1 MRRYS
6 RSAPVLPRVGVLI
19 ALALLCT
26 GSSANAQWR
35 RVQVIDPAF
44 SVEVPEDW
52 TVREVQGRGARLLAP
67 DDAIVVEVVAWS
79 ALWPPATPEKA
90 AAEHEG
96 VLSRM
101 AGYRRDGVEQI
112 VTDAGASAL
121 VVSGRARAQTLTE
134 ASIFA
139 AYGADGRHYVLGLF
153 CEQARLAELRASLLD
168 RMMRSFIPGVAPVEP
183 EPEPEPPVEPPVD
196 PEPAVESAGEP
207 VLAETEAAAPSALQV
222 NGHGEPLLPE
232 PPGTI
237 VAIPAPAEAVTP
249 EPVTPEP
256 VTPWAQHVDPA
267 GFSVWVPAGWAVGVR
282 EGLIVIRP
290 AAEDG
295 SRLASLWPVTGADPG
310 AEAALRLALTRLPEL
325 RLARVDPLEELDGA
339 TLITG
344 ATTGGARLVATWSY
358 EDGMGLLQLAAAPE
372 EAWESDLPVMARIL
386 SSFRA
391 GQWPVAYQ
399 REVEV
404 TDDRGLLAW
413 TLPEGWQV
421 RGGARI
427 EAGDVGIAIEALGP
441 GDEAPRVGWEQP
453 MHPHFRA
460 LTPLLESLGW
470 REGERY
476 SVPEGGGGLLIYRH
490 REPQQLVRDMLLPR
504 HSRELRLT
512 AIDSEP
518 PDAGIAGLLF
528 DPDAVGQVVTV
539 KGGSAIGPRERLYL
553 AASARADGPLATT
566 CWDAAALRADAAEG
580 RLPASVAVL
589 AEMVRSARVTEKASA
604 ADAQRLQE
612 LIGRAQRAIRAIPE
626 ELRPAP
632 GAGLASVLGAEP
644 VAGGGIW
651 LPPRGATAGGWWSER
666 SPADPPAG
674 G

>member
-6 RSAPVLPRVGVLI
+6 RSTPVLPRMGLLI
-19 ALALLCT
+19 ALELLCT
-26 GSSANAQWR
+26 GWSADAQWR
-35 RVQVIDPAF
+35 RVQVMDPAF

-67 DDAIVVEVVAWS
+67 EDAVVVEVVAWS

-101 AGYRRDGVEQI
+101 ASYRRDDVEQI
-112 VTDAGASAL
+112 VTDAGAPAL

-139 AYGADGRHYVLGLF
+139 AYGVDGTHYVLGLF
-153 CEQARLAELRASLLD
+153 CEPARLAELRTSLLD

-183 EPEPEPPVEPPVD
+183 EPVPAPEPEPPVEP
-196 PEPAVESAGEP
+196 ATEP
-207 VLAETEAAAPSALQV
+207 VLAEPEAGEASPALQV
-222 NGHGEPLLPE
+222 NGHGGPILPE
-232 PPGTI
+232 TPGMI
-237 VAIPAPAEAVTP
+237 VPLPAPPEPVTP